1 MGVAFCLV
9 TPEVHERLKATQ
21 DLSVDPMT
29 IFGEGLLHVR
39 VEGPSVPDTG
49 SWCKQVV
56 LDDGV
61 VSFKDD
67 TDV

>member
-9 TPEVHERLKATQ
+9 TPEVNERLKAAP
-21 DLSVDPMT
+21 DLDVHPCT
-29 IFGEGLLHVR
+29 FGEGLLHVR

-67 TDV
+67 TDS